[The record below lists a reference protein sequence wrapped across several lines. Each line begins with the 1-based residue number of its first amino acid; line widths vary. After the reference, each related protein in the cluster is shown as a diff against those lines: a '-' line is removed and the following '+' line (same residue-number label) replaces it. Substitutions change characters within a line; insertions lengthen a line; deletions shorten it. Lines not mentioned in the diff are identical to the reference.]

1 MTRRALTR
9 REFTAALALLPAG
22 LRAAETSQEHARRV
36 IDKCI
41 DGLGGDAFRQMPG
54 HLETGKAYHFYN
66 DKIDGLAPAKIYTKY
81 LETPQGHGDKTLR
94 EAQRQVLGKND
105 DEAVILTATEGWDV
119 TYRGAEAIP
128 EDKIDEFREHL
139 LTDVFYILRT
149 RLDEPNMS
157 LFSRGADVVE
167 NQPTEIVDYYD
178 ADNRNVTIWI
188 HSSTWLPVRQL
199 VKRWDPLIKDR
210 RDEMTHYTKY
220 RDAGNGV
227 MWPHEIQRDRDDE
240 KTYQLISD
248 SVKIG
253 NYPDTMFQLPPNVK
267 ILKTK

>member
-1 MTRRALTR
+1 MRHMTRRR
-9 REFTAALALLPAG
+9 FTAALALLPPA

-36 IDKCI
+36 MDKCI

-54 HLETGKAYHFYN
+54 HLETGKAFRFYN
-66 DKIDGLAPAKIYTKY
+66 DSITGLEPAKIYTKY
-81 LETPQGHGDKTLR
+81 FATPQGKGDKTLR
-94 EAQRQVLGKND
+94 EAQRQVLGKKD
-105 DEAVILTATEGWDV
+105 EEAVILTATEGWDV

-128 EDKIDEFREHL
+128 EDKIEQFREHL
-139 LTDVFYILRT
+139 LTDIFYILRT

-210 RDEMTHYTKY
+210 REEMTHYTKY

-227 MWPHEIQRDRDDE
+227 MWPHEIQRDRDGE
-240 KTYQLISD
+240 KTYWLISD
-248 SVKIG
+248 TVAVG

>member
-1 MTRRALTR
+1 MPRPALTR

-22 LRAAETSQEHARRV
+22 LRAAETSQQHGRRIV
-36 IDKCI
+36 DKCI

-54 HLETGKAYHFYN
+54 HLETGKAYRFYN
-66 DKIDGLAPAKIYTKY
+66 DKISGLAPAKIYTKY
-81 LETPQGHGDKTLR
+81 LE
-94 EAQRQVLGKND
+94 
-105 DEAVILTATEGWDV
+105 AVIFTATEGWDV

-128 EDKIDEFREHL
+128 AETVDQFRERL
-139 LTDVFYILRT
+139 LTDIFYILRT
-149 RLDEPNMS
+149 RMDEPNTS

-178 ADNRNVTIWI
+178 ADNRNVTVWI

-210 RDEMTHYTKY
+210 REEMTHFTKY

-240 KTYQLISD
+240 KIYQLISD

-253 NYPDTMFQLPPNVK
+253 NFPDTLFQLPPNVK

>member
-1 MTRRALTR
+1 MTRRQ
-9 REFTAALALLPAG
+9 FTAALTLLPAG
-22 LRAAETSQEHARRV
+22 LRAAETSQERGRRI

-54 HLETGKAYHFYN
+54 HLETGRAFRFYN
-66 DKIDGLAPAKIYTKY
+66 DSLTGLEPAKIYTKY
-81 LETPQGHGDKTLR
+81 LATPQGNGDKTLR
-94 EAQRQVLGKND
+94 EVQRQVLGKND
-105 DEAVILTATEGWDV
+105 DEAVILNATEGWDV

-128 EDKIDEFREHL
+128 ADKIDQFREHL
-139 LTDVFYILRT
+139 LTDIFYILRA

-178 ADNRNVTIWI
+178 GDNRSITVWI

-210 RDEMTHYTKY
+210 REEMTHFTKY

-253 NYPDTMFQLPPNVK
+253 NYPDAMFQLPPNVK